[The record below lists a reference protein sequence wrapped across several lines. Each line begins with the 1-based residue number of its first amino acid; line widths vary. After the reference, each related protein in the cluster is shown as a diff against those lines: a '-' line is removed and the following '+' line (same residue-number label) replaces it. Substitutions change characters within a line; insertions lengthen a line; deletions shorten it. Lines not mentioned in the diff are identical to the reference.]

1 MQKKVEYKITIPK
14 EILGKYKCKK
24 YRKKKKTEFKG
35 SFSYSCSGS
44 KNSNKSISLFMRNM
58 FVGWLH
64 RNLTN

>member
-44 KNSNKSISLFMRNM
+44 KSQINLFLYLC
-58 FVGWLH
+58 VICL
-64 RNLTN
+64 LVDYIQI